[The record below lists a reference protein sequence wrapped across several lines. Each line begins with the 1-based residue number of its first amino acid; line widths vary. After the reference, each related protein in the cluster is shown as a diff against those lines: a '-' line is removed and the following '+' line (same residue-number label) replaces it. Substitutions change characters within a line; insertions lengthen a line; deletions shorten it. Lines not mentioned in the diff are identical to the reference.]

1 MRQGNLESLVR
12 ETGLMQKFELR
23 RPPLLKLKDRAIQ
36 ALFGK
41 WSAETQSA
49 ILVGTLQSKLFRF
62 QSRLKKIQ
70 ISSGDDWL
78 MLKDGAESACTDLRR
93 TLENAVARFNL
104 GGD

>member
-1 MRQGNLESLVR
+1 MLSRDQYQTRMEAQLR
-12 ETGLMQKFELR
+12 ELNSKVLDYVSRVNKATVTARSNFQEQVN
-23 RPPLLKLKDRAIQ
+23 I
-36 ALFGK
+36 
-41 WSAETQSA
+41 
-49 ILVGTLQSKLFRF
+49 LQSKLFRF

-70 ISSGDDWL
+70 ISSGDDWM

>member
-1 MRQGNLESLVR
+1 MLSRDQYQTRMEAEFRDLNSKVADYVAKVNKA
-12 ETGLMQKFELR
+12 TV
-23 RPPLLKLKDRAIQ
+23 
-36 ALFGK
+36 
-41 WSAETQSA
+41 SARSNFQEQ
-49 ILVGTLQSKLFRF
+49 VNTLHSKLFRF